1 MKQSRPEIPY
11 FQVCYSI
18 CVIKAYPKEK
28 EDDCVKQATA
38 DIYSRILKSE
48 LVAAMGCTEPIAIA
62 YAAAKAR
69 DVLGCIPDQC
79 HIHCSGNIIK
89 NVMSVTVPN
98 SGGLKGIDVAATLGV
113 LGGDA
118 DRDLEV
124 LESITPEHIAQAKKR
139 LKNGFCTCS
148 LVRNVENLYIL
159 IRLTAGEHEAV
170 VEIRNYHKNITRIE
184 KDGKLIY
191 QRESTCSE
199 VALKDDPD
207 KALLNIAD
215 ILAYGDS
222 LNDPETIAL
231 LEYQLQCNLSIAEEG
246 LKKPYGAQVGQTLLP
261 KARSKNRESARAV
274 AKAYAAAGSDARMN
288 GCAMPVVINSGSGNQ
303 GLTVSMP
310 VKVYA
315 DAYAVSHQRMI
326 RSLAVSNLI
335 AIHQKKYIGS
345 LSAYC
350 GAVSA
355 ACGAGAAIAYLLGE
369 HLSSEALYRQVS
381 DTITNTIATVG
392 GMVCDGA
399 KSSCAAKIATAVDC
413 AITAYELSSRGH
425 TFQPGEGLVMDSVES
440 TIESVGRMG
449 REGMHATDVEILR
462 IMLGQ
467 NVQAR
472 SLEEEI

>member
-1 MKQSRPEIPY
+1 MTQTTR
-11 FQVCYSI
+11 
-18 CVIKAYPKEK
+18 
-28 EDDCVKQATA
+28 

-48 LVAAMGCTEPIAIA
+48 LIAAMGCTEPIAIA

-69 DVLGCIPDQC
+69 EVLGRVPDRC
-79 HIHCSGNIIK
+79 HVYCSGNIVK
-89 NVMSVTVPN
+89 NVKGVTVPN
-98 SGGLKGIDVAATLGV
+98 SGGMKGIDAAATLGV

-118 DRDLEV
+118 SRDLEV
-124 LESITPEHIAQAKKR
+124 LESVTPEHIAQAVR
-139 LKNGFCTCS
+139 LLKSGFCACS

-159 IRLTAGEHEAV
+159 IRLTSGENEAA
-170 VEIRNYHKNITRIE
+170 VEIRNYHKNITKIE
-184 KDGKLIY
+184 KDGKLLY
-191 QRESTCSE
+191 QQENTCHE
-199 VALKDDPD
+199 IAVKEDPD

-222 LNDPETIAL
+222 LTDPEIISL
-231 LEYQLQCNLSIAEEG
+231 LGYQLRSNLAIAEEG
-246 LKKPYGAQVGQTLLP
+246 LRKPYGAQVGQTLLSTVSGRTTET
-261 KARSKNRESARAV
+261 ARTV

-315 DAYAVSHQRMI
+315 DAYGISHERMI
-326 RSLAVSNLI
+326 RALAVSNLI

-369 HLSSEALYRQVS
+369 NLSGDALYRQVA
-381 DTITNTIATVG
+381 DTVTNTIATVG

-413 AITAYELSSRGH
+413 AITAYELSARGH
-425 TFQPGEGLVMDSVES
+425 VFQPGEGLVMDCVEN
-440 TIESVGRMG
+440 TIECVGRMG
-449 REGMHATDVEILR
+449 REGMHSTDVEILQ

-467 NVQAR
+467 ENH
-472 SLEEEI
+472 